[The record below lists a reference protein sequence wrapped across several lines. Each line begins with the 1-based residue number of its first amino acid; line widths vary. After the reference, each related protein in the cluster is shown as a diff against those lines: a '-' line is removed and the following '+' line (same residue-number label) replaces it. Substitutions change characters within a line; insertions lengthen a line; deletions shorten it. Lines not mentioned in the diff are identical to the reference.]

1 MSSPRN
7 LSPTVFIGERGSR
20 RLFMNVRSQVSMVFH
35 LDKCIGCHTC
45 SIACKNI
52 WTDRKGAEYMWWNN
66 VETKPGTG
74 YPTKWEDQSIYK
86 GGWQKTEDGENEISL
101 RGAGKRKGLLNIF
114 HNPNMPV
121 IDDYYEPFTYK
132 YLDLI
137 ESPSMDDQPTARPVS
152 LITGRPIDIKMGP
165 NWDDDL
171 SGTQDFARKD
181 PNLENLSPAE
191 QEAMF
196 QLERMAFFYLPRIC
210 NHCLNP
216 ACVASC
222 PSGAIYKRGEDGV
235 VLINQNVCRAWR
247 MCVTACPY
255 KKSYYNWNT
264 GKSEKC
270 ILCYPRIEAGYAP
283 ACMHS
288 CVGRI
293 RYLGVLLYDADRIEQ
308 AAASDDSELVQK
320 QLDLLLDPCDP
331 AVIAAAKE
339 NGIADST
346 LHAAQNSPV
355 YKFVK
360 EWKLA
365 LPLHPEFRTLPM
377 LFYVPP
383 LLPVMA
389 TIREKIKD
397 QKLHDIA
404 KDWEDT
410 WLYDTSTQ
418 ELWGAIDQARFPLKY
433 MANLFSNGDQN
444 LMKEKLLKLMAVRIY
459 RRHKTVGDVTEEKSN
474 QVLKE
479 AGLTPK
485 MAEAIYALTSLAKF
499 DDRFVIPAAH
509 REQAIEMMEFT
520 GDVKGSTGF
529 GFKDQ
534 TAKRG
539 L

>member
-1 MSSPRN
+1 
-7 LSPTVFIGERGSR
+7 
-20 RLFMNVRSQVSMVFH
+20 MNVRSQIAMVFH

-74 YPTKWEDQSIYK
+74 YPTKWEDQKIYK
-86 GGWQKTEDGENEISL
+86 GGWEKKKKGEITL
-101 RGAGKRKGLLNIF
+101 RSSGKYKGLLNIF
-114 HNPNMPV
+114 HNPHMPV
-121 IDDYYEPFTYK
+121 MDDYYEPWTYK

-137 ESPSMDDQPTARPVS
+137 ESPQGDDQPTARPVS
-152 LITGRPIDIKMGP
+152 LVTGKPLDIKSGP

-171 SGTQDFARKD
+171 SGTPKYARKD
-181 PNLENLSPAE
+181 PNFEDLSPAE

-196 QLERMAFFYLPRIC
+196 QLEKMAMFYLPRIC

-216 ACVASC
+216 ACVAAC

-255 KKSYYNWNT
+255 KKSYYNWST

-270 ILCYPRIEAGYAP
+270 ILCYPRLEAGFAP

-293 RYLGVLLYDADRIEQ
+293 RYLGVLLYDADKIKEAVSSAEDELIE
-308 AAASDDSELVQK
+308 K
-320 QLDLLLDPCDP
+320 QLDLILDPFDEN
-331 AVIAAAKE
+331 VIKEAKA

-346 LHAAQNSPV
+346 IFAAQTSPI

-360 EWKLA
+360 VWHLG
-365 LPLHPEFRTLPM
+365 LPLHAEYRTVPM

-389 TIREKIKD
+389 SLSITDNSKQAEKLD
-397 QKLHDIA
+397 PIA
-404 KDWEDT
+404 KFWNKNH
-410 WLYDTSTQ
+410 LYNTNTESI
-418 ELWGAIDQARFPLKY
+418 WGTIEQARFPLKY
-433 MANLFSNGDQN
+433 LASLFGAGNEQKIKN
-444 LMKEKLLKLMAVRIY
+444 VLKKQLAVRIH
-459 RRHKTVGDVTEEKSN
+459 RRNITVGDIDKNTAEKI
-474 QVLKE
+474 LLE
-479 AGLTPK
+479 TGLTPK
-485 MAEAIYALTSLAKF
+485 IADEIYYLTSLAKF
-499 DDRFVIPAAH
+499 DDRFNIPPAH
-509 REQAIEMMEFT
+509 REQALEMLEDT
-520 GDVKGSTGF
+520 GDLKGSTGF
-529 GFKDQ
+529 GFK
-534 TAKRG
+534 AEPKRS